1 MQISWFNHRRLHWS
15 IGDVPPVEFEAAYH
29 TADGDIEITD
39 GEAYYVGPGH
49 TPEIYPGTE
58 IVEFSPTAD
67 FQTTMDVVGKNME
80 AMGS

>member
-1 MQISWFNHRRLHWS
+1 MP
-15 IGDVPPVEFEAAYH
+15 VPALGYVFKGKLVYH
-29 TADGDIEITD
+29 TAHGDIEITD

-49 TPEIYPGTE
+49 PPEIYPGTE